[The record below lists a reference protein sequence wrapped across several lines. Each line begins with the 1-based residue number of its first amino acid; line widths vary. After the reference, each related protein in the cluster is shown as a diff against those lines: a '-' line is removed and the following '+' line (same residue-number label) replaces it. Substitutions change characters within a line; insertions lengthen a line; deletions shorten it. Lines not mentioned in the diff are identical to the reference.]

1 MKGVQML
8 LIAINLI
15 LCNHDTGASYTVQ
28 RYLLMLLVASET
40 ISRTCIAT
48 ILYLIA
54 NVSS

>member
-1 MKGVQML
+1 ML